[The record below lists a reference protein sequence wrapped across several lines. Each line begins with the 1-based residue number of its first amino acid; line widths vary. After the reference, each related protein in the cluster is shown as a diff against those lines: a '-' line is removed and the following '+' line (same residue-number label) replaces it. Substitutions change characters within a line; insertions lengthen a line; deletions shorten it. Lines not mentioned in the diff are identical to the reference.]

1 MGDISTKIH
10 VENGDVIWQRTQD
23 CTPIAEEAQ
32 RLSIEGFHGS
42 SEMRHAARF
51 PMVLVEKYMNEKNIT
66 FQEFMKDRSHVKT
79 MLSDPAL
86 AHFRIWQG
94 NV

>member
-1 MGDISTKIH
+1 MSDVSTKIH

-23 CTPIAEEAQ
+23 CTPIVEETK
-32 RLSIEGFHGS
+32 RLSLNGEHGS

-51 PMVLVEKYMNEKNIT
+51 PMVLIEKYINDKGIT
-66 FQEFMKDRSHVKT
+66 FQEFMKDKTHVKT

-86 AHFRIWQG
+86 ADFRIWRG